1 MPWTDEA
8 VETLIELWK
17 QGLTTVEISK
27 IIGVSKNSVI
37 GKVHRLG
44 LPKRPSPIKQKSTTK
59 APKKEAVKPAAE
71 KEAAPK
77 KETKKVEVKEET
89 KVPKVEVAPKKAP
102 KIEVKEEVVTPV
114 KEAKKVEVKEEIPSI
129 KESKKTFTPTPKSVQ
144 KDFKENISLIELESQ
159 SCRWP
164 FGDPKD
170 EGFHFCGKKVLP
182 GQTYCPEHNERAY
195 VKQLRKS

>member
-8 VETLIELWK
+8 VETLKKLWD

-44 LPKRPSPIKQKSTTK
+44 LDKRPSPIKQKSDDKPIKKVSEKEVSKKDEKIKT
-59 APKKEAVKPAAE
+59 KEATIDKKSQKVEEKTLESPIENKKPE
-71 KEAAPK
+71 TQTIETKIVK
-77 KETKKVEVKEET
+77 KETK
-89 KVPKVEVAPKKAP
+89 
-102 KIEVKEEVVTPV
+102 
-114 KEAKKVEVKEEIPSI
+114 S
-129 KESKKTFTPTPKSVQ
+129 TFTPVAKVVQ
-144 KDFKENISLIELESQ
+144 KDFKENISLIDLESQ

-170 EGFHFCGKKVLP
+170 EGFHFCGKKIIP
-182 GQTYCPEHNERAY
+182 GQTYCPEHNEKAY
-195 VKQLRKS
+195 VKQVRKS